1 MTLYEMVEKYGKGK
15 GEAVMWESTKA
26 ISEYLEPMAHS
37 NKKEYWVLMRQ
48 VFGIINKGH
57 YNEEFAMHDVAEMQ
71 PLGEYWSMK
80 QIEEAT
86 KGMAFHQDVTLCDK
100 YVAFNAFANDLN
112 GTLADDLIL
121 KSAYAFWFADKDW
134 HGEDKIWKYMCLSH
148 KQ

>member
-1 MTLYEMVEKYGKGK
+1 MK
-15 GEAVMWESTKA
+15 TK
-26 ISEYLEPMAHS
+26 
-37 NKKEYWVLMRQ
+37 KK
-48 VFGIINKGH
+48 IINFLGKLSGKT
-57 YNEEFAMHDVAEMQ
+57 AGEMFQ
-71 PLGEYWSMK
+71 TE
-80 QIEEAT
+80 IEEAT

-134 HGEDKIWKYMCLSH
+134 HGEDRIWKYMCLSH